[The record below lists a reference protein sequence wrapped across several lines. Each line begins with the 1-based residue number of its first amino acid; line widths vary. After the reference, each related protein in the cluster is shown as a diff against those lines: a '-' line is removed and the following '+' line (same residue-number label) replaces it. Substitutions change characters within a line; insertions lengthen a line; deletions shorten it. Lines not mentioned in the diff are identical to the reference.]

1 MLGKGKDTDI
11 GYVIPSLVVF
21 LKGMIGIS
29 WIITSG
35 KVNISWNMDG
45 ETLLYRREFS

>member
-29 WIITSG
+29 VES
-35 KVNISWNMDG
+35 
-45 ETLLYRREFS
+45 LLQEK